1 MFASQR
7 RSQESYRLVHVTKM
21 DLMAA
26 ATEGSGVTWYGHYPI
41 AEGGHWFGVTKTD
54 EVVSIIDAACGQR
67 RLILNDSSWN
77 SLVESDSMTTWFRLE
92 MVPHDAPELTG
103 PPYELYGT
111 AMSASDDVMEIMT
124 PLTSCGECG
133 APLARRDVIPA
144 RLYALDGIKDIK
156 RISKR
161 CCCKSCRVTHH
172 YNYRSIETH
181 KYHTLALEDMD
192 FVFVNSKVGFT
203 RGFLEYHG
211 ALQFR
216 GTLSHNAIEFAQA
229 ETLWED
235 PDQHVRWHREYSAAQ
250 LYYTVL
256 QEASKMWSAMPKH
269 FALDKLKKIDIETPL
284 NSAFLAAYSDWWHQT
299 QLTKKEWQ
307 KVEEVVIDGHQKVAA
322 KCLGSP
328 PAHAGRPR
336 ADSAPKKRQN
346 GWFMALDPSTGLVL
360 AVANMKDPENNA
372 IAKQVLLKVLDKGSC
387 TKQFEREK
395 AFGKIKYWC
404 IDRFHAKGHA
414 PGCPCSPLTHKRL
427 DRRLSHVNSS
437 IAEQTFSWF
446 RNYAGILNTKAP
458 DSHIFHVLVYVKR
471 HNDLIR
477 RNYNKHLNAYS
488 AMKKIGRATRIL
500 RKPVSKKYVCRRPAG
515 QGARSVCP
523 VSRTSPKS
531 SSAKSSYA
539 KSVHRR
545 PSSSPG
551 TNTHQ
556 KKIVKKPHLKVK
568 VMK

>member
-1 MFASQR
+1 MVDYKNCINA
-7 RSQESYRLVHVTKM
+7 L
-21 DLMAA
+21 AA
-26 ATEGSGVTWYGHYPI
+26 LCPDCDVSSFQDWAEPLSAKDYPI

-77 SLVESDSMTTWFRLE
+77 SLVDSDSMTTWFRLE

-156 RISKR
+156 CISKR
-161 CCCKSCRVTHH
+161 CCGKSCRVTHH

-192 FVFVNSKVGFT
+192 FVFVNSKVGFA

-216 GTLSHNAIEFAQA
+216 GALSHNAIEFAQA

-269 FALDKLKKIDIETPL
+269 IALDKLKKIDIETP
-284 NSAFLAAYSDWWHQT
+284 
-299 QLTKKEWQ
+299 
-307 KVEEVVIDGHQKVAA
+307 
-322 KCLGSP
+322 
-328 PAHAGRPR
+328 
-336 ADSAPKKRQN
+336 
-346 GWFMALDPSTGLVL
+346 
-360 AVANMKDPENNA
+360 
-372 IAKQVLLKVLDKGSC
+372 
-387 TKQFEREK
+387 
-395 AFGKIKYWC
+395 
-404 IDRFHAKGHA
+404 
-414 PGCPCSPLTHKRL
+414 
-427 DRRLSHVNSS
+427 S
-437 IAEQTFSWF
+437 I
-446 RNYAGILNTKAP
+446 P
-458 DSHIFHVLVYVKR
+458 
-471 HNDLIR
+471 
-477 RNYNKHLNAYS
+477 
-488 AMKKIGRATRIL
+488 
-500 RKPVSKKYVCRRPAG
+500 
-515 QGARSVCP
+515 
-523 VSRTSPKS
+523 
-531 SSAKSSYA
+531 
-539 KSVHRR
+539 
-545 PSSSPG
+545 PSSQPTPTGG
-551 TNTHQ
+551 TKHS
-556 KKIVKKPHLKVK
+556 
-568 VMK
+568 